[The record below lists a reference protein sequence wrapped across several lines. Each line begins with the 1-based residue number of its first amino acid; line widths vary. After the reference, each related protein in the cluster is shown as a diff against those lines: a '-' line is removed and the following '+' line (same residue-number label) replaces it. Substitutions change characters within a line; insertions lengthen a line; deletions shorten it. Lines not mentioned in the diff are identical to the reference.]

1 MSNSPD
7 FERFKQYYRLVKMMI
22 KETEKEVLAE
32 AAQILAMN
40 VAHYR
45 SKYGELPLEESL
57 ALLHAVNINDSQAKL
72 LADGMENLAAV
83 IALAD
88 GKDVD
93 ESENAV
99 H

>member
-7 FERFKQYYRLVKMMI
+7 FERFKQYYRLIERMI
-22 KETEKEVLAE
+22 EEVEKEVLAE
-32 AAQILAMN
+32 AARILAMN

-45 SKYGELPLEESL
+45 SKYGELPLEESI
-57 ALLHAVNINDSQAKL
+57 ALLHAETINDSQAKL

-83 IALAD
+83 LAIAD
-88 GKDVD
+88 GKGED
-93 ESENAV
+93 EGENAV

>member
-1 MSNSPD
+1 MTNSPD
-7 FERFKQYYRLVKMMI
+7 FERFKQYYRLIERMI
-22 KETEKEVLAE
+22 KEVEKEVLAE
-32 AAQILAMN
+32 AARILAMN
-40 VAHYR
+40 IAHYR
-45 SKYGELPLEESL
+45 SKYGELPLEESV
-57 ALLHAVNINDSQAKL
+57 ALLHAETIDNSQAKL

-88 GKDVD
+88 GKAGD

>member
-1 MSNSPD
+1 MTDLPD
-7 FERFKQYYRLVKMMI
+7 FERFKQYYRLIERMI
-22 KETEKEVLAE
+22 KEVEKEVLAE
-32 AAQILAMN
+32 AARILAMN

-45 SKYGELPLEESL
+45 SKYGELPLEESI
-57 ALLHAVNINDSQAKL
+57 ALLNAETVNDSQAKL

-88 GKDVD
+88 GKAGD

>member
-1 MSNSPD
+1 MSDSPD
-7 FERFKQYYRLVKMMI
+7 FERFKQYYRLIERMI
-22 KETEKEVLAE
+22 EEVEKEVLAE
-32 AAQILAMN
+32 AARILAMN

-45 SKYGELPLEESL
+45 SKYGELPLEESI
-57 ALLHAVNINDSQAKL
+57 ALLHAETINDSQAKL

-88 GKDVD
+88 GKGGD
-93 ESENAV
+93 EGENAV

>member
-1 MSNSPD
+1 MTDLSD
-7 FERFKQYYRLVKMMI
+7 FERFKQYYRLIERMI
-22 KETEKEVLAE
+22 EEVEKEVLAE
-32 AAQILAMN
+32 AARILAMN

-45 SKYGELPLEESL
+45 SKYGEIPLEESI
-57 ALLHAVNINDSQAKL
+57 ALLNAVTINDSQAKL

-83 IALAD
+83 IAIAD

-93 ESENAV
+93 EGENAV